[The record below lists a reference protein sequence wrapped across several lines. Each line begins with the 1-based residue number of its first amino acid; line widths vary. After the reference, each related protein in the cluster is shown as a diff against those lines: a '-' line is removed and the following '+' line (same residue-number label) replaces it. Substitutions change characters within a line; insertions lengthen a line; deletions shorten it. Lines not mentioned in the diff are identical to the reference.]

1 MNNGLDVVAN
11 YYKYNGRYVR
21 RRKATSERNFGMSDK
36 YIIRNCPI
44 CEHCDWV
51 NGYGELE
58 EGYICKRITI
68 DSFECKDIENCL
80 LKQIVELC
88 KDYYKNCEIEG
99 NCIDDR
105 TCTSCFF
112 GGGNELAQDILS
124 NLDIEEVE

>member
-1 MNNGLDVVAN
+1 M
-11 YYKYNGRYVR
+11 
-21 RRKATSERNFGMSDK
+21 SERYRIK
-36 YIIRNCPI
+36 NCPAYI
-44 CEHCDWV
+44 HRPLNNHDRVCLLGDKVKPNHK
-51 NGYGELE
+51 EL
-58 EGYICKRITI
+58 YVYCQDCT
-68 DSFECKDIENCL
+68 DCV

-124 NLDIEEVE
+124 NLDIEECE

>member
-1 MNNGLDVVAN
+1 
-11 YYKYNGRYVR
+11 
-21 RRKATSERNFGMSDK
+21 MSK
-36 YIIRNCPI
+36 YIIKNCPAFL
-44 CEHCDWV
+44 DDV
-51 NGYGELE
+51 QLLE
-58 EGYICKRITI
+58 FSEGTCNSLQNHRTYCQDCT
-68 DSFECKDIENCL
+68 DCV

-124 NLDIEEVE
+124 NLDIQEVE